1 MGVAVVRGLLLG
13 ALAWILWDKLGVIG
27 LASLPVTLL
36 FLLFWSQESLL
47 YVPRKGQYKQ
57 LPSSMKPLDNY
68 EELTLVT
75 MDGVKISAWFIK
87 QHEIRVRSQRAGSGA
102 PRVPKPCSAPSAGCR
117 RKPSLPLTP
126 CRPREPEPNRG
137 RR

>member
-27 LASLPVTLL
+27 LASLPVALL

-87 QHEIRVRSQRAGSGA
+87 QHDRPSDGRMYSNCPTIIFLVRA
-102 PRVPKPCSAPSAGCR
+102 CTLPSHTTH
-117 RKPSLPLTP
+117 L
-126 CRPREPEPNRG
+126 
-137 RR
+137 